1 MSYLLSWKG
10 IEINPQDRKGM
21 TPLHLAVKA
30 VPTLKRTTS
39 VRFLLIAGAERSA
52 KDHEQKR
59 PLDYCDYVDDDS
71 LRSQLKEMLKIPS
84 RCGCLMLTTPLQKM
98 KKSPRTMVYYFCLW
112 VLVQLLLFIFVY
124 PTIDID

>member
-30 VPTLKRTTS
+30 VPSLKRTTS

-52 KDHEQKR
+52 RDHEEKR
-59 PLDYCDYVDDDS
+59 PLDYCDYVDDSS
-71 LRSQLKEMLKIPS
+71 LRS
-84 RCGCLMLTTPLQKM
+84 
-98 KKSPRTMVYYFCLW
+98 
-112 VLVQLLLFIFVY
+112 
-124 PTIDID
+124 